1 MNKKIIT
8 TSEAPA
14 AIGPYS
20 QAIRIGEFLYTSGQ
34 ISLDPNSMELITGNI
49 EVETERVLKNI
60 EAILNADGLKLNN
73 IIKTTVY
80 LTDLSE
86 FGRMNQVYEKF
97 FVENINKSFSIL
109 RLEKI
114 IPAVPLELKNVYSQ
128 IETKIKKSW
137 QDSVKVGL
145 LDHLKQKYRYSYDIK
160 NL

>member
-1 MNKKIIT
+1 MDKKIIT

-34 ISLDPNSMELITGNI
+34 ISLDPKSMELITGNI

-97 FVENINKSFSIL
+97 FVETK
-109 RLEKI
+109 
-114 IPAVPLELKNVYSQ
+114 PARVCVQVAALPKGA
-128 IETKIKKSW
+128 
-137 QDSVKVGL
+137 KVEI
-145 LDHLKQKYRYSYDIK
+145 DAIACS
-160 NL
+160 

>member
-60 EAILNADGLKLNN
+60 EAILKTDGLRLNN

-97 FVENINKSFSIL
+97 FVETK
-109 RLEKI
+109 
-114 IPAVPLELKNVYSQ
+114 PARACVQVAALPKGA
-128 IETKIKKSW
+128 
-137 QDSVKVGL
+137 KVEI
-145 LDHLKQKYRYSYDIK
+145 DAIAYQ
-160 NL
+160 